1 MRNAGLTLLE
11 LIVFLAITTLLSGTA
26 AFGFRELSDKWL
38 LRGAVRQVVL
48 DLRIARVRS
57 ISESRPH
64 RLRFEPAAKAYEQ
77 EERTD
82 SGAYVATETSRRLP
96 TGVRIVGCTGRNAS
110 IDFRARGNAS
120 SFGTITLRG
129 ARGNTKE
136 IVVDMVG
143 RIRVRR

>member
-1 MRNAGLTLLE
+1 M
-11 LIVFLAITTLLSGTA
+11 
-26 AFGFRELSDKWL
+26 
-38 LRGAVRQVVL
+38 L
-48 DLRIARVRS
+48 DLRMARVRS

-64 RLRFEPAAKAYEQ
+64 RLRFEPAARAYEQ

-82 SGAYVATETSRRLP
+82 GGDYVSTEAPRPLP
-96 TGVRIVGCTGRNAS
+96 AGVRIVECTGRNAS

-129 ARGNTKE
+129 AQGETKE